1 MEEKGNIIIQ
11 TMAFSSLILLF
22 LVGVILLNI
31 DLNRT
36 YQFKLR
42 LITICEKA
50 AKIGAFYLLNGIPEM
65 KLMVKSAT
73 GEDNILIDVTTKR
86 HGLKSDLGVAVFLN
100 EKMNLISGSVL
111 GFNYQNVQTSAI
123 AFHQPIQKIWQF
135 DTREHVHSSPVLYD
149 GVLYCGAG
157 GVMFALDPTTGR
169 KLWSFSPT
177 GGGQL
182 VEGCSIQSTPTVV
195 NDTVYFTIVN
205 AENNPDRFTYL
216 YALDAKTGLPRWD
229 TPTLISNGYGRE
241 DYIWHNSSPAIFK
254 NTCYIG
260 SVDGKLY
267 AINIGTGKI
276 IDTYTTCGSIISSP
290 LISDG
295 ILYIGSNDGKMRALT
310 IINSGKLE
318 LKWTYPWT
326 GSLGPIRC
334 KPTVFDKKVYFAAG
348 KYDIYAVDVDS
359 GELCWVYNTSNTS
372 GEFDIL
378 SSPAITSSR
387 EKLIHLGDGAG
398 FAICL
403 KEDNNEI
410 ELKWRRNLGI
420 KIEANPIISNGVVYY
435 GVKYSHN
442 KGCLLAL
449 RQSDGTILQKYYI
462 KNNIRS
468 SPIIYNETLY
478 FGGCDSNIHAIKT
491 INPDLLLADLNCELQ
506 IADCG
511 LKNKSAIHNPQSEIK
526 WYILADKEYGPVSL
540 QEIKEWCEQGRVLPE
555 TLVRK
560 GKGKYGFAKNFLEL
574 QGRQSIFQN
583 IESLPEEEIP
593 LIPNV
598 THGLQPKE
606 ESRDS
611 ADW

>member
-1 MEEKGNIIIQ
+1 MEEKDNIIQ
-11 TMAFSSLILLF
+11 AMAFSSLILLF

-36 YQFKLR
+36 YQFKLK
-42 LITICEKA
+42 LITICEEA
-50 AKIGAFYLLNGIPEM
+50 AKIGAFYLLNGIPET
-65 KLMVKSAT
+65 KLRVKSAT
-73 GEDNILIDVTTKR
+73 GKNNILIKTPYEDVTTKR
-86 HGLKSDLGVAVFLN
+86 HGLKSDLAVAVFLN
-100 EKMNLISGSVL
+100 EKMNLMSGMVL
-111 GFNYQNVQTSAI
+111 GFNYQNVHTSAV

-135 DTREHVHSSPVLYD
+135 DTKAHIHSSPVLYD

-169 KLWSFSPT
+169 KLWSFSPA
-177 GGGQL
+177 GGGQR

-195 NDTVYFTIVN
+195 NGTVYFTIVN

-216 YALDAKTGLPRWD
+216 YTLDAKTGLPRWD

-254 NTCYIG
+254 NTCYVG
-260 SVDGKLY
+260 SVDGKVY
-267 AINIGTGKI
+267 AINIETGEI
-276 IDTYTTCGSIISSP
+276 IDSYTTCGSIISSP

-295 ILYIGSNDGKMRALT
+295 ILYFGSNDGKLRALT
-310 IINSGKLE
+310 ITNSGKLE
-318 LKWTYPWT
+318 LKWAYPWT
-326 GSLGPIRC
+326 GSLGAIRC
-334 KPTVFDKKVYFAAG
+334 QPTIFDKKVYFTAG
-348 KYDIYAVDVDS
+348 KDDIYAVDVDS
-359 GELCWVYNTSNTS
+359 GDLCWVYETPNTFSN
-372 GEFDIL
+372 FDIL
-378 SSPAITSSR
+378 SSPAITSSE
-387 EKLIHLGDGAG
+387 EKLIHIGDGAG

-410 ELKWRRNLGI
+410 ELKWNRNLGT

-435 GVKYSHN
+435 GVKYGHN

-468 SPIIYNETLY
+468 SPMIYNETLY
-478 FGGCDSNIHAIKT
+478 FGGCDSHIHAIKT
-491 INPDLLLADLNCELQ
+491 INPDLSLAYLNCGLRIEQ
-506 IADCG
+506 IQ
-511 LKNKSAIHNPQSEIK
+511 NPKSKIEEE
-526 WYILADKEYGPVSL
+526 WYILADKEYGPVNL
-540 QEIKEWCEQGRVLPE
+540 QKIKEWCEQGRVLPE

-560 GKGKYGFAKNFLEL
+560 GKGEYKVAKNFLEL
-574 QGRQSIFQN
+574 QGEQAFSSHN
-583 IESLPEEEIP
+583 INSLSEGEIP

-606 ESRDS
+606 KD
-611 ADW
+611 

>member
-1 MEEKGNIIIQ
+1 MEEKDNIIQ
-11 TMAFSSLILLF
+11 AMAFSSLILLF

-42 LITICEKA
+42 LITICEEA
-50 AKIGAFYLLNGIPEM
+50 AKIGAFYLLNGISET
-65 KLMVKSAT
+65 KLMVKSVT
-73 GEDNILIDVTTKR
+73 DKDNILIDVTTKI

-135 DTREHVHSSPVLYD
+135 DTKAHIHSSPVLYD
-149 GVLYCGAG
+149 GVLYCGVG

-169 KLWSFSPT
+169 KLWSFET
-177 GGGQL
+177 K
-182 VEGCSIQSTPTVV
+182 EGSCIQSRVVVV
-195 NDTVYFTIVN
+195 NDTSYFTIVN

-254 NTCYIG
+254 NTCYVG

-267 AINIGTGKI
+267 AINIETGKI

-290 LISDG
+290 LISDDG
-295 ILYIGSNDGKMRALT
+295 ILYFGSNDGKIRALT
-310 IINSGKLE
+310 ITNSGKLK
-318 LKWTYPWT
+318 LKWVYPWT
-326 GSLGPIRC
+326 DSLGPIRC
-334 KPTVFDKKVYFAAG
+334 QPTIFDKKIYFAAG

-372 GEFDIL
+372 TKFDIL
-378 SSPAITSSR
+378 SSPAITSSG

-403 KEDNNEI
+403 KEDNNDI
-410 ELKWRRNLGI
+410 ELKWRRKLGI
-420 KIEANPIISNGVVYY
+420 KIEANPIISNGIVYY
-435 GVKYSHN
+435 GVKYDHN

-468 SPIIYNETLY
+468 SPIIYNEILY

-491 INPDLLLADLNCELQ
+491 INPDLPLADLNCGLR
-506 IADCG
+506 IADCR
-511 LKNKSAIHNPQSEIK
+511 LKKNTKSQIPNTKSTIK

-560 GKGKYGFAKNFLEL
+560 GEGGYEFAKNFLEL
-574 QGRQSIFQN
+574 QGAQSVFQN
-583 IESLPEEEIP
+583 IESLPEEEMP

-598 THGLQPKE
+598 TYGLQPKE

-611 ADW
+611 GNW